1 MSAPRCGYCGAPT
14 MNGTLCLKGKNG
26 DPRCWPRL
34 LDLLGRCDGL
44 EADLES
50 AIGKRGRY
58 GEQVRGTTAPGLPI
72 NPAAVEVRGE
82 LYTALA
88 DALRGLGTP
97 RLPVT
102 IDGTARALLDTQ
114 DALRRSYRAPVLLGD
129 LEALVHRA
137 VAITDIPKGTPGV
150 RAMICPACHRRQF
163 LRSVGGTL
171 ECTRCGERST
181 VEAVR
186 HAS

>member
-14 MNGTLCLKGKNG
+14 MNGALCKGIQAPG
-26 DPRCWPRL
+26 CWEKL
-34 LDLLGRCDGL
+34 VDLLGRCDGL

-82 LYTALA
+82 LYTALG
-88 DALRGLGTP
+88 DALRGLGAS

-150 RAMICPACHRRQF
+150 RAICPACERRQF
-163 LRSVGGTL
+163 LRSVGGAL